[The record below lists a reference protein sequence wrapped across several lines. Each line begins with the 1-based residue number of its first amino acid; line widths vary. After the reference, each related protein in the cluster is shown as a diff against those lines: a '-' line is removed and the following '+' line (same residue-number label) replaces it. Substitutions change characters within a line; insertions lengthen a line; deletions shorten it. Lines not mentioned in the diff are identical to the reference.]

1 MEKKDFNNLKKFSA
15 LLITSIVL
23 ILVLLLTVFAIA
35 TSRKPNG
42 DYNTDSTIDN
52 ADRNESI
59 DNAVSSDN
67 IDAESSDIEE
77 SKDNSANES
86 STEES
91 KTDHGWIIN
100 KYGYTYLY
108 KDSGYEQF
116 NYSSKVLERYVN
128 ALNTFENYVP
138 EETSIYN
145 IIVPVSSEFAEIPR
159 EVYIED
165 GFYNKSQSAFVSTVE
180 TKLDE
185 RIINIPIVNLIKQK
199 YYDNDYVFFR
209 TDKNWTPQAAYY
221 AYCELCKQ
229 LNLTPIP
236 LSSFN
241 KIEAGEFLGRF
252 YLATD
257 STLMENNPDNFVC
270 YGPMPSIKTA
280 LTIYK
285 DETVYKD
292 FELCSNDYDKYSA
305 YDIFFGIDAD
315 RYEVSSTAAGGSILL
330 IGDSSIYPIVPL
342 LTAHYK
348 TIDVVNP
355 QNFTESVADYLK
367 DHKYECIVTMCYS
380 TNATSGDY
388 IPAFNEF
395 LTKEN

>member
-1 MEKKDFNNLKKFSA
+1 MEKKDFNNFKKISA

-23 ILVLLLTVFAIA
+23 ILVLLLTIFAIA

-59 DNAVSSDN
+59 DNAVSSDH

-128 ALNTFENYVP
+128 ALNSFVNYVP

-199 YYDNDYVFFR
+199 YYDNEYVFFR
-209 TDKNWTPQAAYY
+209 TDKNWTPLAGYY

-229 LNLTPIP
+229 LNITPYPINR
-236 LSSFN
+236 FN

-257 STLMENNPDNFVC
+257 STLMENNPDNF
-270 YGPMPSIKTA
+270 
-280 LTIYK
+280 
-285 DETVYKD
+285 
-292 FELCSNDYDKYSA
+292 ELPY
-305 YDIFFGIDAD
+305 
-315 RYEVSSTAAGGSILL
+315 
-330 IGDSSIYPIVPL
+330 
-342 LTAHYK
+342 
-348 TIDVVNP
+348 
-355 QNFTESVADYLK
+355 
-367 DHKYECIVTMCYS
+367 
-380 TNATSGDY
+380 
-388 IPAFNEF
+388 
-395 LTKEN
+395 